1 MVITMNFGR
10 EALQRLSTVDL
21 LVLTSLDQVHLY
33 LQLLFNFFSKQ
44 ANFMRRST
52 VLNLTL
58 QLVLLGFRYTQ
69 LTRSKLETMKRR
81 QPPNKEKTLDIN
93 SRFRTIK
100 KISILGKN
108 IP

>member
-1 MVITMNFGR
+1 MNFGR
-10 EALQRLSTVDL
+10 ETLQRLTTVDL

-52 VLNLTL
+52 VLNLPL
-58 QLVLLGFRYTQ
+58 QLVFPGFRYTQ

-93 SRFRTIK
+93 RRFRTIK